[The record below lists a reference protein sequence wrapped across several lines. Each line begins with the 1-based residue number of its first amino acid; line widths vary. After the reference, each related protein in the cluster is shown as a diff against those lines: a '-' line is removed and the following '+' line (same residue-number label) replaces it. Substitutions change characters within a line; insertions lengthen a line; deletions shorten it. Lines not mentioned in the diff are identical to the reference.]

1 VETSLVSI
9 VIAVKNSSAYLADC
23 LDSVAAQTFTDYEI
37 IVVDGHS
44 TDETE
49 SIARSYAKVRFFQQ
63 SGSGFADAWNCGLRE
78 ARGEYLAFIDSD
90 DRWTPNKLADQLAM
104 LRSDPRL
111 EGVIGKVRFFLQPG
125 ETPPRGFR
133 AKVLDRDHVAHMPGT
148 LFARRRLFES
158 IGDWGEGWAV
168 ANDLDWFLKVK
179 DRGLPIGV
187 LDEVVLHK
195 RVHSRNFSY
204 VSAEDPAYPKEI
216 LRLLRNSILRKRA
229 NKIARRD

>member
-1 VETSLVSI
+1 METSLVSI

-23 LDSVAAQTFTDYEI
+23 LDSVAAQTFTNYEI

-111 EGVIGKVRFFLQPG
+111 EGVIGKVRFFLEPG

-133 AKVLDRDHVAHMPGT
+133 AKVLDRDHVAHG
-148 LFARRRLFES
+148 RRRQ
-158 IGDWGEGWAV
+158 
-168 ANDLDWFLKVK
+168 
-179 DRGLPIGV
+179 RG
-187 LDEVVLHK
+187 
-195 RVHSRNFSY
+195 
-204 VSAEDPAYPKEI
+204 
-216 LRLLRNSILRKRA
+216 
-229 NKIARRD
+229 RDQA